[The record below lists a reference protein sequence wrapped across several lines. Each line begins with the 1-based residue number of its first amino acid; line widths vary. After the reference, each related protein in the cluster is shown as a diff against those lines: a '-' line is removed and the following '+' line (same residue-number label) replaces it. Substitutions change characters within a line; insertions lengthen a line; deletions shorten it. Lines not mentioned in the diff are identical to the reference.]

1 MSASFY
7 TPLKENEIR
16 VLEILPSEDFSETI
30 NTTCRIISLASD
42 TSTEAYVALS
52 YTWGAPNNTSYIR
65 VNRYQHKVTPNLES
79 ALRHLRNDKNKIVIW
94 VDAVCINQNDIPE
107 RDIQLQMMADVYK
120 KAEMGLSWLGEESDD
135 SSLAFRMIR
144 RWASLG
150 ISHMIS
156 HVMPSEE
163 ISALLEN
170 KLQDEIFM
178 PRSVTALK
186 NMLQR
191 PYWKRVW
198 IQQEVALPPIVM
210 MQCGE
215 ERILFNVV
223 MGFMKKMTNFRGFD
237 EHFWSA
243 SHRDLIPAAD
253 EAVPLLQLVMNRMQK
268 LIDGGEYEVPNLVY
282 NLYLSTHLES
292 TDPKDKIYALLG
304 LPRFEKYRSLL
315 RPSYT
320 KSTSQVFSEAARIII
335 EEENSLRPITVACSL
350 CSRCSDLSLPS
361 WVPDWTAG
369 RRELAPF
376 RDADAEFRYFGR
388 KTTGP
393 VKDKSDFVSFSADGK
408 ILSVTG
414 LLHDEVSFLKGCF
427 STPSMKS
434 HSEWEFLSDLK
445 DNSLPNGL
453 TVSEAVFRILV
464 GMDANTTLGSY
475 RGENFS
481 KFFLEAIIV
490 AAMMGERNLI
500 STIQILFGQGLSKL
514 TKIPQALSEPA
525 FDQLDREFLL
535 RLSQITG
542 QILFNTK
549 NETLG
554 FGPPGTIPGD
564 KIFHLIGYPED
575 FILRKIDGHY
585 RVIGNTRIVRAGLP
599 PYSDGGYE
607 TIEIH

>member
-16 VLEILPSEDFSETI
+16 VLEILPFEDFSETI

-65 VNRYQHKVTPNLES
+65 VNGYQHKVTPNLES

-120 KAEMGLSWLGEESDD
+120 KARVGLSWLGEESDD
-135 SSLAFRMIR
+135 SSLAFGMIR

-150 ISHMIS
+150 ISH
-156 HVMPSEE
+156 VMPLVE
-163 ISALLEN
+163 ISAFFKN
-170 KLQDEIFM
+170 KPQDEIFM
-178 PRSVTALK
+178 PRSVTAFK

-198 IQQEVALPPIVM
+198 IQQEVALPPIVT
-210 MQCGE
+210 MQCGH
-215 ERILFNVV
+215 ERISFNSVI
-223 MGFMKKMTNFRGFD
+223 GFICATQYFQGFD
-237 EHFWSA
+237 ALLSRA
-243 SHRDLIPAAD
+243 SDRDLIPTAD
-253 EAVPLLQLVMNRMQK
+253 ETLPLLQLVMNRMPK
-268 LIDGGEYEVPNLVY
+268 SVDCKEDEVPYLLY
-282 NLYLSTHLES
+282 NMYSSILLES

-320 KSTSQVFSEAARIII
+320 KSASHVFSEAARVMI
-335 EEENSLRPITVACSL
+335 EEENSLEPIAAACML
-350 CSRCSDLSLPS
+350 NCTDISLPS

-369 RRELAPF
+369 SAELARF
-376 RDADAEFRYFGR
+376 RDAYDKFRYFSR

-393 VKDKSDFVSFSADGK
+393 VKDISDFVSFSADGK

-427 STPSMKS
+427 SKASMKN
-434 HSEWEFLSDLK
+434 HGEWEFLSDLK

-453 TVSEAVFRILV
+453 TVLEAAFRIFV
-464 GMDANTTLGSY
+464 GMDANATLDSY
-475 RGENFS
+475 RREDFP
-481 KFFLEAIIV
+481 KFFLEAISV
-490 AAMMGERNLI
+490 AVMMGERNLI

-514 TKIPQALSEPA
+514 TKIPQALNEPA
-525 FDQLDREFLL
+525 FDQLDRKFLL
-535 RLSQITG
+535 RLSRITG

-549 NETLG
+549 NGTLG